1 LLNIYGEGN
10 TINGVNKFYNIII
23 YKMAKKTYRRKT
35 TRKRRTQ
42 RGGFGPMAL
51 LALNLL
57 PSLLTPGPAGVQ
69 Y

>member
-1 LLNIYGEGN
+1 
-10 TINGVNKFYNIII
+10 
-23 YKMAKKTYRRKT
+23 MAKKTYRRKT